1 MTNISNQ
8 DSRSSH
14 QSTEGRQ
21 GKTGL
26 PPSMPSCQVLV
37 VEGFDELD
45 RTSHLSATQSFVKCG
60 GLKFAVVFLAH
71 CVVVEL
77 GGLGVSYVITVFG
90 RLFPHILPQL
100 L

>member
-1 MTNISNQ
+1 MTNISSQ
-8 DSRSSH
+8 GSRSSH

-26 PPSMPSCQVLV
+26 PPSMPSCQDLV

-45 RTSHLSATQSFVKCG
+45 RTSHLSATLSFVKCG
-60 GLKFAVVFLAH
+60 GLKFAVVFLTH

-77 GGLGVSYVITVFG
+77 GGLGFSYKMAHF
-90 RLFPHILPQL
+90 
-100 L
+100 